1 MKSGPVSALLAFCA
15 TGAHESKPPRN
26 SVDRPAKLANM
37 SIVKIGHFEVNL
49 GRKLGEGGFGAVYRA
64 KDTSQDPPAECAAK
78 QVKYEKDAGQRA
90 ATEREAA
97 FLRKVGAHNSIIG
110 LFGLEI
116 VDGHENAAC
125 KKSAWI
131 FMEIATGGELFD
143 RLIDSGSLTEK
154 AVRPYFAALL
164 SGVGAMHA
172 AGVVHR
178 DLKLENVMLCA
189 EDPRAVKIV
198 DFGLAVD
205 YTAGQLFREKVGSKS
220 YRSPEILAGAGYE
233 GPPADVWALGIVI
246 FSLAAGFF
254 PLDEARSTDWRFA
267 RLAQEQ
273 AKEVGACDAIFAMYK
288 RACPFTQDFKAMLDG
303 MLTIDPKKRATVAG
317 LSENRWLETP
327 KIGAQG
333 EYDDDG
339 VVYRSL
345 GGGDDDEARPPLQL
359 DEMMPT
365 IGRQRAGCLE

>member
-1 MKSGPVSALLAFCA
+1 M
-15 TGAHESKPPRN
+15 
-26 SVDRPAKLANM
+26 
-37 SIVKIGHFEVNL
+37 
-49 GRKLGEGGFGAVYRA
+49 
-64 KDTSQDPPAECAAK
+64 
-78 QVKYEKDAGQRA
+78 
-90 ATEREAA
+90 
-97 FLRKVGAHNSIIG
+97 
-110 LFGLEI
+110 
-116 VDGHENAAC
+116 
-125 KKSAWI
+125 
-131 FMEIATGGELFD
+131 
-143 RLIDSGSLTEK
+143 
-154 AVRPYFAALL
+154 
-164 SGVGAMHA
+164 
-172 AGVVHR
+172 
-178 DLKLENVMLCA
+178 
-189 EDPRAVKIV
+189 
-198 DFGLAVD
+198 
-205 YTAGQLFREKVGSKS
+205 GSKS
-220 YRSPEILAGAGYE
+220 YRSPEIFAGAGYE

-254 PLDEARSTDWRFA
+254 PLDEARTTDWRFA

>member
-1 MKSGPVSALLAFCA
+1 MA
-15 TGAHESKPPRN
+15 R
-26 SVDRPAKLANM
+26 
-37 SIVKIGHFEVNL
+37 
-49 GRKLGEGGFGAVYRA
+49 
-64 KDTSQDPPAECAAK
+64 
-78 QVKYEKDAGQRA
+78 
-90 ATEREAA
+90 
-97 FLRKVGAHNSIIG
+97 LR
-110 LFGLEI
+110 
-116 VDGHENAAC
+116 
-125 KKSAWI
+125 
-131 FMEIATGGELFD
+131 IATGGELFD

-254 PLDEARSTDWRFA
+254 PLDEARTTDWRFA

>member
-1 MKSGPVSALLAFCA
+1 
-15 TGAHESKPPRN
+15 
-26 SVDRPAKLANM
+26 M

-116 VDGHENAAC
+116 VDGHEVCTATRQPPAQFARAHAPRPRPPQNAAC

-333 EYDDDG
+333 EYDEDG

>member
-1 MKSGPVSALLAFCA
+1 M
-15 TGAHESKPPRN
+15 
-26 SVDRPAKLANM
+26 
-37 SIVKIGHFEVNL
+37 
-49 GRKLGEGGFGAVYRA
+49 
-64 KDTSQDPPAECAAK
+64 
-78 QVKYEKDAGQRA
+78 
-90 ATEREAA
+90 
-97 FLRKVGAHNSIIG
+97 
-110 LFGLEI
+110 
-116 VDGHENAAC
+116 
-125 KKSAWI
+125 
-131 FMEIATGGELFD
+131 
-143 RLIDSGSLTEK
+143 
-154 AVRPYFAALL
+154 RPYFAALL

-254 PLDEARSTDWRFA
+254 PLDEARTTDWRFA

-273 AKEVGACDAIFAMYK
+273 AKQVGACDAIFAMYK

>member
-1 MKSGPVSALLAFCA
+1 
-15 TGAHESKPPRN
+15 
-26 SVDRPAKLANM
+26 
-37 SIVKIGHFEVNL
+37 
-49 GRKLGEGGFGAVYRA
+49 
-64 KDTSQDPPAECAAK
+64 
-78 QVKYEKDAGQRA
+78 
-90 ATEREAA
+90 
-97 FLRKVGAHNSIIG
+97 
-110 LFGLEI
+110 
-116 VDGHENAAC
+116 
-125 KKSAWI
+125 
-131 FMEIATGGELFD
+131 MEIATGGELFD

-254 PLDEARSTDWRFA
+254 PLDEARTTDWRFA

-273 AKEVGACDAIFAMYK
+273 AKQVGACDAIFAMYK

-333 EYDDDG
+333 EYDEDG

>member
-1 MKSGPVSALLAFCA
+1 MVDWCAREGIQLSRCAPYTPEQLA
-15 TGAHESKPPRN
+15 
-26 SVDRPAKLANM
+26 
-37 SIVKIGHFEVNL
+37 KIE
-49 GRKLGEGGFGAVYRA
+49 RMWRTLGEGAFGKVRRCLHKGSGQVFALKQMCKSDIVQMGQVEHIMQETQILSTITHPFVTNKFGGFVTKAN
-64 KDTSQDPPAECAAK
+64 
-78 QVKYEKDAGQRA
+78 
-90 ATEREAA
+90 
-97 FLRKVGAHNSIIG
+97 LILI
-110 LFGLEI
+110 
-116 VDGHENAAC
+116 
-125 KKSAWI
+125 
-131 FMEIATGGELFD
+131 MEFCPGGDLFD
-143 RLIDSGSLTEK
+143 QLYRHKSFSLK
-154 AVRPYFAALL
+154 DVRIFSSQILLPLEYLHAL
-164 SGVGAMHA
+164 GI
-172 AGVVHR
+172 VHR

-333 EYDDDG
+333 EYDEDG

-345 GGGDDDEARPPLQL
+345 GGGGDDEARPPLQL

>member
-1 MKSGPVSALLAFCA
+1 
-15 TGAHESKPPRN
+15 
-26 SVDRPAKLANM
+26 M

-345 GGGDDDEARPPLQL
+345 GGGGDDEARPPLQL